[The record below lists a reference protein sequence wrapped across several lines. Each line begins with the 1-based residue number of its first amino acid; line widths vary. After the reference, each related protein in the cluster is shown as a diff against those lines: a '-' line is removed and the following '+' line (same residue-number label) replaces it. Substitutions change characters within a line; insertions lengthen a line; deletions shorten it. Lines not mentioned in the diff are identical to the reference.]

1 MPGKKSINIK
11 GILRLRLGHPETVLL
26 LSRRYDHAFT
36 KKYPLKVYG
45 SQYLK
50 GLASA

>member
-1 MPGKKSINIK
+1 MY
-11 GILRLRLGHPETVLL
+11 PETVLL

-45 SQYLK
+45 GQYLK
-50 GLASA
+50 GLASAWSFLESLEPVQC